1 MVMDVLDERAS
12 IHSGEVAPVAGE
24 LSIET
29 VAHVVV
35 SGEEQQRVLH
45 PVVAEFAGHQCVPV
59 LDAVTLE
66 NRELVGD
73 KATQITGV
81 CGEGPAVGCSE
92 VFEQIIRAICRTV
105 FALRASKTEDLSREH
120 CPLLSPTVSSVHDSS
135 VIHQM
140 PVDKV
145 LHLFPLILLCQEA
158 TALDR
163 ILSYNVIL
171 HGVRSGDVC
180 SFGRQILNV
189 SLTLG
194 PEHEELDGSPG
205 GVAL

>member
-1 MVMDVLDERAS
+1 MS
-12 IHSGEVAPVAGE
+12 
-24 LSIET
+24 
-29 VAHVVV
+29 
-35 SGEEQQRVLH
+35 
-45 PVVAEFAGHQCVPV
+45 
-59 LDAVTLE
+59 
-66 NRELVGD
+66 
-73 KATQITGV
+73 
-81 CGEGPAVGCSE
+81 CSE
-92 VFEQIIRAICRTV
+92 VFEQIIRAVRRIV
-105 FALRASKTEDLSREH
+105 FALRASETENLSREH
-120 CPLLSPTVSSVHDSS
+120 CPLLSPAVSFVHDGP
-135 VIHQM
+135 VVHQM

-145 LHLFPLILLCQEA
+145 LHLFPLVLLCKES

-171 HGVRSGDVC
+171 HGVRSGDAC